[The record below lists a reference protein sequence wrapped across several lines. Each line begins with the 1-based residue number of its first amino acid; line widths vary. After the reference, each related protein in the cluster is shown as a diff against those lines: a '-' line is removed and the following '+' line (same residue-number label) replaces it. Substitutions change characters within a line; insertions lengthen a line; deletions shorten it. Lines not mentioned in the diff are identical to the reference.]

1 MTNKKSLS
9 KNYVRQRFFQN
20 FIYKSLTPCFEK
32 EESSRTAIVA
42 LKFQQI
48 FCDFFPSSRK
58 MFYNLHL

>member
-20 FIYKSLTPCFEK
+20 FIHKRLTPCIEI
-32 EESSRTAIVA
+32 EESPRTAIAA

-58 MFYNLHL
+58 MFYNFHL